1 MTGREIT
8 QRRRS
13 LADAN
18 LNLVCG
24 WALSFVVQ
32 TDRQWQRIRGEEKS
46 VRVNRDT
53 RGMPALGCKLDLKRL
68 PGINV
73 QLGREGLTLCILV

>member
-24 WALSFVVQ
+24 WALSVVVQ
-32 TDRQWQRIRGEEKS
+32 TDSGRGLEEKRK
-46 VRVNRDT
+46 VCELIVTPEECLPWAANR
-53 RGMPALGCKLDLKRL
+53 
-68 PGINV
+68 I
-73 QLGREGLTLCILV
+73 